1 MSALVPAPEGPEPE
15 ASVTELREALGIA
28 RASHRAAIVRV
39 DTVHGWIGAADVHW
53 PGEVWLTALSR
64 AREVE
69 VALWL
74 LQVRE
79 LETRLRVLG
88 EQP

>member
-1 MSALVPAPEGPEPE
+1 MPAPGGPEPE
-15 ASVTELREALGIA
+15 LPVAELRAALQVA
-28 RASHRAAIVRV
+28 RRTHAAAIARV
-39 DTVHGWIGAADVHW
+39 DTVHAWMGAADMHW

-74 LQVRE
+74 VAIDE
-79 LETRLRVLG
+79 LKSRLRALG